1 LDPESSISVHLSI
14 FLLADETSLHTWK
27 PRRLVTVL
35 FDHLNPRLVIGLF
48 DHLNPRR
55 LVIGLFDHTSGDG
68 LRIFVETWFSLTVC
82 AILFSM
88 LTTEWGWPTDYTIF
102 VATCGMTVYTIF
114 LILLDNV
121 VIIVDTLQN
130 PPAPIPETRSVKG
143 PFDPLNFRLVTGL
156 FDHLNHLNANVA
168 PSHLTDLTPAAVES
182 LVSLKN

>member
-1 LDPESSISVHLSI
+1 MDVFTVLLPTVVWSMKLLTFCEI
-14 FLLADETSLHTWK
+14 LLAMWSLAFTIHDQIVYMTFVVSWS
-27 PRRLVTVL
+27 L
-35 FDHLNPRLVIGLF
+35 
-48 DHLNPRR
+48 
-55 LVIGLFDHTSGDG
+55 G